1 MILILKGKLV
11 SLLFFWK
18 DLSSSSS
25 LRDLSCEESVFLFPW
40 CFADLLFW
48 WSRSERRCFPSSSVY
63 CLNRRWELF
72 LFFFIL
78 IFENLLLDDLNHKEK
93 YLFCVSFVKKEI
105 FLLPWRLGI
114 FLLDGLRH
122 KRKVFPSSLVDYLNL
137 EIKSFFL
144 RIIFLFPWYLRIF
157 YQMISIRKGNSL

>member
-1 MILILKGKLV
+1 LILEN
-11 SLLFFWK
+11 LLLDGLDQKRKVFFWDGGRLFSFLLDVWWSDLDDLDLKRKVGLPPFFFWK

-48 WSRSERRCFPSSSVY
+48 WSRSEKRCFPSSSVY

-72 LFFFIL
+72 LFFFML

-93 YLFCVSFVKKEI
+93 KNCS
-105 FLLPWRLGI
+105 
-114 FLLDGLRH
+114 
-122 KRKVFPSSLVDYLNL
+122 VFPW
-137 EIKSFFL
+137 KWFSFFL
-144 RIIFLFPWYLRIF
+144 DICEERSAFFYLDF
-157 YQMISIRKGNSL
+157 WVSFC